1 MLESNNVNSV
11 TNRNNL
17 FFDNIFCLPC
27 DECIGLSDPTL
38 RLTGSVGVCFQSVGP
53 LPYAYSLYK
62 IPPLNFGVGGP
73 YKFPKF
79 TSIQFIRNLERFN
92 IFRWK
97 KKHIN
102 IYTKQW
108 FPMESVVPN
117 LFVTSC
123 LNFVIVMCRSW
134 TIRTNPFKGLISS
147 LKEWFVNYLGAV
159 HWDCCIGSSK

>member
-17 FFDNIFCLPC
+17 FFDNIFCLPW

-79 TSIQFIRNLERFN
+79 NSIQFIRNLEHFN

-97 KKHIN
+97 KNKA
-102 IYTKQW
+102 
-108 FPMESVVPN
+108 MVPN
-117 LFVTSC
+117 VKCGYQLVCDILFKLC
-123 LNFVIVMCRSW
+123 AIKLNNIFS
-134 TIRTNPFKGLISS
+134 LIS
-147 LKEWFVNYLGAV
+147 
-159 HWDCCIGSSK
+159 